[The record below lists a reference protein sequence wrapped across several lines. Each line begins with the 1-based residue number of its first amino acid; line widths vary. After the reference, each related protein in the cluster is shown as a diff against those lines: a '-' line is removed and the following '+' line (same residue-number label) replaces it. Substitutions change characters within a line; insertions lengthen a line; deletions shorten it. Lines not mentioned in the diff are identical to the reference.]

1 MSATHGSGSARA
13 RARRRLRLIDRIAD
27 RSLYTL
33 CLAGALVVV
42 LVIVDIAEQLL
53 HGGHLAIS
61 RFGLDFLTH
70 SEWKPNF
77 KVFGAGSL
85 LFGTAITSAMALVIA
100 TPIAISIGLFLSML
114 APRGVRS
121 VVGPLVEMLA
131 AVPSV
136 ILGFWGI
143 LVLGPFIQHHEPFLH
158 RSLGFIPLFGAP
170 QTSGAS
176 IFTAGLIVAIM
187 IVPIIAS
194 VSRDLFLTVP
204 RELQDGAEALG
215 ATRWEVVRG
224 IVLPSTASGVAAA
237 VFLGLG
243 RALGEA
249 IAVAQVIGAGTT
261 VHGSLFQTGDTLA
274 SRIAPQFQGASSPLH
289 TSALFYLAVIL
300 LAIGL
305 VTNLLAQWIGHRF
318 DPKRL
323 PRRMTA
329 LAEPGL
335 YDPTAPLTRVRQP
348 APASRGQPGRPGR
361 RRALRGAGRRRPRRS
376 SSAR

>member
-1 MSATHGSGSARA
+1 MSAMTGAGSARA
-13 RARRRLRLIDRIAD
+13 RARRRLRRIDRVTDVLLHA
-27 RSLYTL
+27 L
-33 CLAGALVVV
+33 CLAGALVVA
-42 LVIVDIAEQLL
+42 LVIVDIGYQLL
-53 HGGHLAIS
+53 HGAHLAIS
-61 RFGLDFLTH
+61 RFGLHFLTRT
-70 SEWKPNF
+70 EWKPNF
-77 KVFGAGSL
+77 GVFGAGSL
-85 LFGTAITSAMALVIA
+85 LYGTALTSAMALLIA
-100 TPIAISIGLFLSML
+100 TPVGISIGLFLSLL

-121 VVGPLVEMLA
+121 VAGPLVEMLA

-143 LVLGPFIQHHEPFLH
+143 LVLGPFVQRHEPFLH

-176 IFTAGLIVAIM
+176 VFTAGLVLAIM
-187 IVPIIAS
+187 VVPIVAS

-237 VFLGLG
+237 AFLGLG

-249 IAVAQVIGAGTT
+249 IAVTQVIGAGTA
-261 VHGSLFQTGDTLA
+261 VHASLFRTGDTLA
-274 SRIAPQFQGASSPLH
+274 SRIATQFQGAISKLH
-289 TSALFYLAVIL
+289 ISALFYLAVLL

-318 DPKRL
+318 DRRL
-323 PRRMTA
+323 AT
-329 LAEPGL
+329 
-335 YDPTAPLTRVRQP
+335 
-348 APASRGQPGRPGR
+348 
-361 RRALRGAGRRRPRRS
+361 
-376 SSAR
+376 